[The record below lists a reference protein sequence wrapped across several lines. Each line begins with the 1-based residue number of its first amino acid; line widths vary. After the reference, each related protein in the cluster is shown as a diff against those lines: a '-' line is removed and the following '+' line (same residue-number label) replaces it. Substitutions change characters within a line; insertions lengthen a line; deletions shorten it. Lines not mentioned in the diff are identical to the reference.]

1 MKSRLAILAVICF
14 LLSLI
19 TMSDRA
25 QAQPAPQTDIHAQAQ
40 QPPSAAA
47 HQGHEAHLAAMKA
60 FDAKLADLVK
70 KMNAATGQAKTD
82 AAAELLTALV
92 EHHQTMCGP
101 MMAEMMS
108 KMK

>member
-1 MKSRLAILAVICF
+1 MKSRLTILAVF
-14 LLSLI
+14 SLLLSLI

-25 QAQPAPQTDIHAQAQ
+25 QAQQPARTDVQAQ
-40 QPPSAAA
+40 QPSPGP
-47 HQGHEAHLAAMKA
+47 HQGHDAHLAAMKT
-60 FDAKLADLVK
+60 FDAKLTELVK